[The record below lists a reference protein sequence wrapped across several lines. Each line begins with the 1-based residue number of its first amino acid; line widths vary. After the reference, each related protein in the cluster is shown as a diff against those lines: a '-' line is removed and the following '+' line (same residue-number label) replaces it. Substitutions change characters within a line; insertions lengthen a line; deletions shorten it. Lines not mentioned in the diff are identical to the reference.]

1 MSTEIIVATVSLLVS
16 LISFILTFRITT
28 IQKNS
33 TALLQMMEIRKSIL
47 LTEISFPIA
56 NSRSRKLSSEQIIE
70 ILGYLNLVC
79 KLYLNSGINNNI
91 LRTFEGVIIEVFRR
105 EDIVKEYG
113 KVYLDFKEDIKTA
126 EPPYINLIYT
136 RHILL
141 KANELINRRKPF
153 AFQRMLILM
162 AFLRFKFIF
171 MPNIDFWWSL
181 SKSVATPSKKLIFD
195 HPYDN

>member
-1 MSTEIIVATVSLLVS
+1 MSTEIIIATASLLVS

-33 TALLQMMEIRKSIL
+33 TALLQMMEMRKSNL

-56 NSRSRKLSSEQIIE
+56 NSRSRKLSSEKVVE

-105 EDIVKEYG
+105 EDVVKEYG

-141 KANELINRRKPF
+141 KANELINRREPF
-153 AFQRMLILM
+153 SFQRMLILM
-162 AFLRFKFIF
+162 AFLRFKFVF

-181 SKSVATPSKKLIFD
+181 SKSVANSAK
-195 HPYDN
+195 N